1 MDFKEKIGS
10 DFKGMLN
17 GEFAEEMTISDG
29 QTTINF
35 KGIFD
40 ETYQQIDPDTN
51 SVIMSTKPR
60 ITLFLN
66 DVEFKIKQGFAV
78 AIKNKNY
85 KVREIQPDG
94 EGSVTLYLE

>member
-1 MDFKEKIGS
+1 MGFKDKIDSDFKEI
-10 DFKGMLN
+10 LN

-29 QTTINF
+29 QTTISF

-40 ETYQQIDPDTN
+40 ETYQQIDPETN
-51 SVIMSTKPR
+51 AVIMSTKPR

-78 AIKNKNY
+78 AVRNKNY
-85 KVREIQPDG
+85 KVREKQLDG